1 MKSLC
6 VCIAMPKDYM
16 HYRYYLFI
24 GFLYPQYQGS
34 VAAPQSAINLKSS
47 RCFEMLLKGGLS
59 YYTYLGLYFQMK
71 IVKKNISEAVDAR
84 L

>member
-24 GFLYPQYQGS
+24 DFFYPQYQGS
-34 VAAPQSAINLKSS
+34 VAAPQSAINLKPS
-47 RCFEMLLKGGLS
+47 RCFEML
-59 YYTYLGLYFQMK
+59 
-71 IVKKNISEAVDAR
+71 
-84 L
+84 